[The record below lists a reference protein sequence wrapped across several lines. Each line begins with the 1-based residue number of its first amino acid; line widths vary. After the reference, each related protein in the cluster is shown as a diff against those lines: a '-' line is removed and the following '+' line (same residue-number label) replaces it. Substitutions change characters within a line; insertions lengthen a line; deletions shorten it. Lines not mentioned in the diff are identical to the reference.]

1 MDFLVVPD
9 TPGWRAAE
17 PRAVP
22 LGGVLQAACNAY
34 RRATDEAPGTPADA
48 RVAGTADDVIA
59 RLARGWLPEDPTWR
73 HPDEGEEPSLPWL
86 VVPDAEDRRGFRLP
100 SVLSFAL
107 RGYERLCATSSPPP
121 DHRDMTVVVRHYV
134 DLHLTSRQEEE
145 DARAARDRQLMT
157 PAQLG
162 EALGVPVADAGGVG
176 FLAIGNS
183 EPLPEGLPPQ
193 LRATLS
199 QSRKAQGWGDD
210 GKPLET
216 ARN

>member
-34 RRATDEAPGTPADA
+34 RRATDEVPDTPADA
-48 RVAGTADDVIA
+48 RIAGATDGVIA
-59 RLARGWLPEDPTWR
+59 TLARGWLPEDPTWR
-73 HPDEGEEPSLPWL
+73 HNDEGEEPPLPWL
-86 VVPDAEDRRGFRLP
+86 VVPDAEDRSGFRLP
-100 SVLSFAL
+100 GVLRLAL
-107 RGYERLCATSSPPP
+107 RAYERGVAGGVPREQHADLKRAVLA
-121 DHRDMTVVVRHYV
+121 HV
-134 DLHLTSRQEEE
+134 DGTLREQQEQE
-145 DARAARDRQLMT
+145 DARAAQARGLMT
-157 PAQLG
+157 PGQLSA
-162 EALGVPVADAGGVG
+162 ALGVPVERAGGVG
-176 FLAIGNS
+176 FLAIGNT
-183 EPLPEGLPPQ
+183 EPLPEGLPPG

>member
-9 TPGWRAAE
+9 TPGWHAAE

-22 LGGVLQAACNAY
+22 LGGLLHAACNAY

-48 RVAGTADDVIA
+48 RIADTADGVIA
-59 RLARGWLPEDPTWR
+59 TLARGWLPEDPTWQ
-73 HPDEGEEPSLPWL
+73 HPDEGEGPPLPWL
-86 VVPDAEDRRGFRLP
+86 VVLDAEDRRGFRLP

-107 RGYERLCATSSPPP
+107 RSYERLRAASSPPP
-121 DHRDMTVVVRHYV
+121 DHRDMTVVVCRYV

-145 DARAARDRQLMT
+145 DARAARGAGLMT
-157 PAQLG
+157 PGQLG

-176 FLAIGNS
+176 FLAIGNT
-183 EPLPEGLPPQ
+183 EPLPEGLPPG

>member
-34 RRATDEAPGTPADA
+34 RRATDEAPGTPADS
-48 RVAGTADDVIA
+48 
-59 RLARGWLPEDPTWR
+59 RLARAAGSVIATLEWGWPLKDPALR
-73 HPDEGEEPSLPWL
+73 HPDEGEGATLPWL
-86 VVPDAEDRRGFRLP
+86 VVPDAEDRRGFWLS
-100 SVLSFAL
+100 SVLRLTL
-107 RGYERLCATSSPPP
+107 RAYERGVAGGVPREQHADLKRAVLA
-121 DHRDMTVVVRHYV
+121 HV
-134 DLHLTSRQEEE
+134 DGTLREQQEQE
-145 DARAARDRQLMT
+145 DARAAQARGLMT
-157 PAQLG
+157 PGQLSA
-162 EALGVPVADAGGVG
+162 ALGVPVERAGGVG
-176 FLAIGNS
+176 FLAIGNT
-183 EPLPEGLPPQ
+183 EPLPEGLPPG